1 VVRELRYRIFS
12 FFSTL
17 LTAATIIGCAGFS
30 APNQIPTITGV
41 SPTSAVAGSEQ
52 AKITV
57 FAPGSSDSAT
67 VLVNGTPRVTTILNN
82 GQLASVLTSVDLAQP
97 RTLQISVAMNSVN
110 GGQSRSIIESR
121 SAVNFVVSPAALRIV
136 TTSVPAAVVQAP
148 YSVTLNA
155 QGGVAPYAWKVV
167 SGQLP
172 RGLSLAATSGVISGT
187 PTQSGRFA
195 FGVQVVGAQSTA
207 VSALQISSSA
217 ASTTSTPPPS
227 TPPTATPPTTT
238 PPAKTAPS
246 SASNSTTGPALPQTF
261 IDTSMPTQTGSVN
274 SVPSGGDFQGALN
287 GATCGDTIQLAEGA
301 TFTGNFVLPAKSCTG
316 WIIVQTS
323 APQSSLPAP
332 GTRITPSYTH
342 LLAKIVTPNS
352 MAAIAAQFGASHYRF
367 IGVEITTTFSTLNY
381 EQYGLVDFGED
392 PATGN
397 SASSLSQLP
406 HDITIDRCYIHG
418 TPNGSIKRGV
428 TLNGA
433 SLAVVDSYISDIHVM
448 GQDTQAIIGW
458 NGPGPFKIANNELE
472 AAGENVMFG
481 GARPALAGNIP
492 SDIEIRGNHFFKPLS
507 WMVGNP
513 GYAGNHW
520 SVKNLLEFKIAQRV
534 LVSGNILE
542 NNWVDG
548 QSGFGIQITP
558 RTEDGKAPWVYVQD
572 ITFTENVL
580 RHTACGA
587 NIAGM
592 DDGDPQKLV
601 RGRKIL
607 IQNNLFEDVNGKNW
621 GGGDGRLFQMLSG
634 ADAVTIDHNTAFQS
648 NQMVFADGRP
658 NTNFIFQNNITPH
671 NSYGVF
677 GSGFAPGT
685 SSLQH
690 FFPGF
695 VFEKNLIQGTAGNGL
710 SQSSY
715 PAGNFFVAD
724 WGAVNFVDFAK
735 GNYGLAA
742 NSRYKKKGTDGKD
755 IGADIA
761 AVNAATATAIVH

>member
-1 VVRELRYRIFS
+1 MFRNRLNSVFVFLKVVFGLTIFS
-12 FFSTL
+12 IVFSPIGSL
-17 LTAATIIGCAGFS
+17 LASNAESPKSISGRIVDTQAVPKKAQPELPRIYLDTTYSPPRGTTMKVSAGGDLQDAINRAKCGDVIRLAAAAT
-30 APNQIPTITGV
+30 
-41 SPTSAVAGSEQ
+41 
-52 AKITV
+52 
-57 FAPGSSDSAT
+57 
-67 VLVNGTPRVTTILNN
+67 
-82 GQLASVLTSVDLAQP
+82 
-97 RTLQISVAMNSVN
+97 
-110 GGQSRSIIESR
+110 
-121 SAVNFVVSPAALRIV
+121 FV
-136 TTSVPAAVVQAP
+136 
-148 YSVTLNA
+148 
-155 QGGVAPYAWKVV
+155 
-167 SGQLP
+167 
-172 RGLSLAATSGVISGT
+172 
-187 PTQSGRFA
+187 
-195 FGVQVVGAQSTA
+195 
-207 VSALQISSSA
+207 
-217 ASTTSTPPPS
+217 
-227 TPPTATPPTTT
+227 
-238 PPAKTAPS
+238 
-246 SASNSTTGPALPQTF
+246 
-261 IDTSMPTQTGSVN
+261 
-274 SVPSGGDFQGALN
+274 
-287 GATCGDTIQLAEGA
+287 
-301 TFTGNFVLPAKSCTG
+301 GNFVLPNKGECKE
-316 WIIVQTS
+316 WIFIRS
-323 APQSSLPAP
+323 DAADSNLPKP
-332 GTRITPSYTH
+332 GARITPSYVNVMPKVFSDNVDPALT
-342 LLAKIVTPNS
+342 AS
-352 MAAIAAQFGASHYRF
+352 SGANHYRLVGLE
-367 IGVEITTTFSTLNY
+367 IGLAGNVKSNY
-381 EQYGLVDFGED
+381 GIVMAGQSE
-392 PATGN
+392 
-397 SASSLSQLP
+397 ASLAELP

-418 TPNGSIKRGV
+418 SPNGSIKRGV

-433 SLAVVDSYISDIHVM
+433 SLAVVDSYISDIHVV

-735 GNYGLAA
+735 GNYALAA
-742 NSRYKKKGTDGKD
+742 NSPYKKKGTDGKD